1 VAEKACEQREQM
13 TQRMSLALDGLLSPR
28 EQQHLEQHVQECAVC
43 QTEWQMMQQV
53 SDLFDRSPQVGPPL
67 GFAIRVERRLEEK
80 ERQRRRLFG
89 GLAVLSGS
97 LSLAGLT
104 VTTAV
109 LMVVGWLLWLR
120 RGAAE
125 SAPPGSGAVSQIASG
140 MGVLGKGASLFLVD
154 ILVRYGP
161 PLVFV
166 IGLVLVVLVG
176 MWLWLFVKRP
186 GSTHHNGYA

>member
-1 VAEKACEQREQM
+1 MAEKACEQQEQM
-13 TQRMSLALDGLLSPR
+13 AQRMSLALDGLLSPR
-28 EQQHLEQHVQECAVC
+28 EQQRLEQHVQECAVC

-53 SDLFDRSPQVGPPL
+53 SALFDRSPQVGPPL

-104 VTTAV
+104 VATAV

-120 RGAAE
+120 GGAAE
-125 SAPPGSGAVSQIASG
+125 SVPPGSGAVSQIASG

-166 IGLVLVVLVG
+166 IGLVLLVLVG